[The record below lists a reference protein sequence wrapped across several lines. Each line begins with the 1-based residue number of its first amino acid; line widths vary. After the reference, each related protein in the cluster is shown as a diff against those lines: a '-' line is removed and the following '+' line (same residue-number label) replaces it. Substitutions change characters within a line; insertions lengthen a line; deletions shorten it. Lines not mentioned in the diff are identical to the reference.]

1 VIGVDLQGHG
11 RTPLGDRE
19 ISLADMGNDMPLKVV
34 VSVFYPEPAVCSF
47 FWHRVCRERGTH
59 RQDR

>member
-19 ISLADMGNDMPLKVV
+19 ISLAILPNLTHYEMGVAPQLVATALPFLDAK
-34 VSVFYPEPAVCSF
+34 
-47 FWHRVCRERGTH
+47 
-59 RQDR
+59 D